1 MFPSDFLTEM
11 AHKHELSRE
20 QEEVFLLRM
29 GNGLSYDEI
38 ASELGT
44 SADACLKRMGQ
55 VYKKFNVSGTSRGK
69 ENRLRIFLS
78 NQWEQL
84 KANQHS
90 RDRSENSLGYR
101 QQSEVTPQR
110 RVENQKSIVV
120 QNLPAREY
128 TTFIGRA
135 SEIARLREL
144 LDYEHSAHLISVDG
158 IGGVGKTTLVVEVAY
173 RCLNSSE
180 HFLPIWYFAS

>member
-11 AHKHELSRE
+11 AHNHELSRD

-29 GNGLSYDEI
+29 GKGLSYEEI
-38 ASELGT
+38 ASELRT

-55 VYKKFNVSGTSRGK
+55 VYKKFNVSGSSRGK

-84 KANQHS
+84 KAGKVSESN
-90 RDRSENSLGYR
+90 SENLSVNSQEENAG
-101 QQSEVTPQR
+101 SVTV
-110 RVENQKSIVV
+110 VESQLSSVV

-128 TTFIGRA
+128 TTFVGR
-135 SEIARLREL
+135 SREIARLMEVL
-144 LDYEHSAHLISVDG
+144 NYSHSAHLISVDG
-158 IGGVGKTTLVVEVAY
+158 MRSEEHTSELQSPVPISYAVF
-173 RCLNSSE
+173 CLKKKKHKN
-180 HFLPIWYFAS
+180 